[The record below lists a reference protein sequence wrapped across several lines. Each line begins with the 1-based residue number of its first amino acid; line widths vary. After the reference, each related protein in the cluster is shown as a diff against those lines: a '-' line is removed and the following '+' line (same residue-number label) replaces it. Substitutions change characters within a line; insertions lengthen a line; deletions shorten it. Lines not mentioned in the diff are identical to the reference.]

1 MYIDIVI
8 YCINRAYTK
17 CIYTNSAHQNI
28 KRKCSDEQCA

>member
-1 MYIDIVI
+1 MYIDIMI

-28 KRKCSDEQCA
+28 KRKFR